1 MKLILLIFSV
11 LSVSVFA
18 DPARPII
25 KTNNVTSSITTL
37 PEISFEGRS
46 KMRLNILLKYVF
58 GTVTDSTENA
68 SYKKLSEV
76 IDAWDVSKI
85 EILSQNTIDCMK
97 KNGGLDPFHTKASF
111 YTYAIPYFLIIALED
126 LKKIFSDDIE
136 LISILETSLT
146 AVKTSLYKRK
156 ISILP

>member
-18 DPARPII
+18 VPPPILVK
-25 KTNNVTSSITTL
+25 KTNILSITT

-58 GTVTDSTENA
+58 GTVTGSTENA
-68 SYKKLSEV
+68 SYEKLFEIIS
-76 IDAWDVSKI
+76 AWDVSKI
-85 EILSQNTIDCMK
+85 EILSQHTIDYMK
-97 KNGGLDPFHTKASF
+97 KNGGLDPFHTKVSF

-126 LKKIFSDDIE
+126 LKETFSKDTE
-136 LISILETSLT
+136 LISILEARLT
-146 AVKTSLYKRK
+146 AVKKSLYKRK